1 MKKATVSIIA
11 AVGKNTR
18 VIGRQNGLIWKLDG
32 DLPRFKRLT
41 DGHPII
47 MGRKTF
53 ESLPR
58 GALPGRTNIV
68 ITRNGHG
75 YRGVHTVSSIDQ
87 AIEVAAKENKEIFV
101 IGGGEI
107 YAQALPFTEKLYL
120 TVVHS
125 DEPGDTFFPD
135 YSEFKTVIS
144 EEHHGDHTPPFHYV
158 ELVR

>member
-1 MKKATVSIIA
+1 MGKPKISIIA

-18 VIGRQNGLIWKLDG
+18 AIGRKNDLIWKIDG

-41 DGHPII
+41 LGHPII
-47 MGRKTF
+47 IGRKTF
-53 ESLPR
+53 ESFPN

-68 ITRNGHG
+68 ITRSGQNFPKAL
-75 YRGVHTVSSIDQ
+75 TVTSIDQ

-107 YAQALPFTEKLYL
+107 YTQALSLADKLYL

-144 EEHHGDHTPPFHYV
+144 EEHHGEHNPPFHYI
-158 ELVR
+158 ELTR